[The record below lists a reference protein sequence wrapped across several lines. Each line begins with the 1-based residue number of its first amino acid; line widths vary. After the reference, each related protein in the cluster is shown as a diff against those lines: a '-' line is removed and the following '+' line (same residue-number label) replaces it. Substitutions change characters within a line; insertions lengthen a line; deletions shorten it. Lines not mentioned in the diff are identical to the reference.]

1 MRIRVKILGIQELI
15 DAMEGKG
22 EGEIDFSG
30 GNVNDLFSFVLERF
44 GCRWEDFPLLKN
56 WEENLSVTILHNGEI
71 LVKQDYSRK
80 DLRDGD
86 RVSFLLYT
94 GCC

>member
-1 MRIRVKILGIQELI
+1 MKVNVKIFGVQELI
-15 DAMEGKG
+15 EAMGGNG

-30 GNVNDLFSFVLERF
+30 GSVSDLFGGLLDRF
-44 GCRWEDFPLLKN
+44 GYRWEDFPLLKQ
-56 WEENLSVTILHNGEI
+56 WEENLSVTILLNGEI
-71 LVKQDYSRK
+71 LSKADYPGK
-80 DLRDGD
+80 ELREGD